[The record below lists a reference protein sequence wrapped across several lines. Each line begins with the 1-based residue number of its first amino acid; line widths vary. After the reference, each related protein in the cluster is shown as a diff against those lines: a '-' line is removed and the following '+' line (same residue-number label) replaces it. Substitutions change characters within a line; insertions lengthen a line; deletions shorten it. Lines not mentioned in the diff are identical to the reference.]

1 MVGAQQHGAVV
12 GVEGL
17 LGRVRGEDRM
27 CRLRLGMIGQSNH
40 TAVPGGI
47 FSGHA
52 GRGPRCG
59 GHLAHDGAGRQ
70 RLGFGQ
76 NGSAKRAGFLASDRG
91 RRRVRNDRGS
101 TLLIWWRSSV
111 AGTRVCACSCI
122 AVGRRIGRVW
132 LGSRLSRGRH
142 DVSAGARRGGC
153 ATRRSIAGLAIVGFD
168 GGRFVVHGGLGGIG
182 PAISRGARVAGVA
195 RASCVSG
202 VVRAAGL
209 ARRSA
214 RACIAGRTCTAGI
227 GAVASSRR
235 LYGLAAGGRG
245 RCRGACRCA
254 AIAQRGLAVQGLRR
268 ADHAGTVCRGVAGT
282 VAGVATAGARA
293 VAGSVAGL
301 GRLYVVGQQVM
312 AGGRSATAAATGGE
326 AQRHQQGT
334 RREKAGHA
342 GSGVNGS
349 MSKGERRNFHGDDQG
364 LEGRCYIA
372 EKVSTVSP

>member
-1 MVGAQQHGAVV
+1 MG
-12 GVEGL
+12 
-17 LGRVRGEDRM
+17 
-27 CRLRLGMIGQSNH
+27 RLRLGMIGQSH
-40 TAVPGGI
+40 HAAVPGGI

-52 GRGPRCG
+52 GCGSRCG
-59 GHLAHDGAGRQ
+59 GHLSHGGAGRQ

-76 NGSAKRAGFLASDRG
+76 NGGTKRAGFLASDSG
-91 RRRVRNDRGS
+91 RRRVRNDRSG
-101 TLLIWWRSSV
+101 TLLIRWRCMV
-111 AGTRVCACSCI
+111 AGIRIRACSSI
-122 AVGRRIGRVW
+122 TVGWRIGWAW
-132 LGSRLSRGRH
+132 LRGRLNRGRH

-153 ATRRSIAGLAIVGFD
+153 ATRRSTAGCAIVGFD

-182 PAISRGARVAGVA
+182 TAISRGARAAGVVGVTC
-195 RASCVSG
+195 ASCVSG

-214 RACIAGRTCTAGI
+214 RAGITGRTCAAGI

-235 LYGLAAGGRG
+235 LCGLAAGVRG

-254 AIAQRGLAVQGLRR
+254 AITQRGLAVQGLRR

-282 VAGVATAGARA
+282 VDGVATAGART

-312 AGGRSATAAATGGE
+312 AGGRAATAAATGGQ

-334 RREKAGHA
+334 CREKAGHA
-342 GSGVNGS
+342 RSGVNGS
-349 MSKGERRNFHGDDQG
+349 MSKGERRNFHGDEQC
-364 LEGRCYIA
+364 LEKAVLYRG
-372 EKVSTVSP
+372 KG

>member
-17 LGRVRGEDRM
+17 LGRVRGEDRVL
-27 CRLRLGMIGQSNH
+27 RLRLGMFRQSH
-40 TAVPGGI
+40 HAAVPGGVLG
-47 FSGHA
+47 GHA
-52 GRGPRCG
+52 GRRSRCG
-59 GHLAHDGAGRQ
+59 GHVSHGGSGRQ

-76 NGSAKRAGFLASDRG
+76 NGGANRAGFLASDSG
-91 RRRVRNDRGS
+91 RRCVRGCRGS
-101 TLLIWWRSSV
+101 TLLVRWRCIV
-111 AGTRVCACSCI
+111 AGTRVRVCSCI
-122 AVGRRIGRVW
+122 AVGRRIGW
-132 LGSRLSRGRH
+132 ARLKNRLNRGLH
-142 DVSAGARRGGC
+142 DVSAGSRRDGC
-153 ATRRSIAGLAIVGFD
+153 ATRRSTAGCAIVGFD
-168 GGRFVVHGGLGGIG
+168 GGRFVVHGGLGGMG
-182 PAISRGARVAGVA
+182 AAIFRGARVAGVVGVT
-195 RASCVSG
+195 RASC

-214 RACIAGRTCTAGI
+214 RAGITGRTCASGI

-235 LYGLAAGGRG
+235 LCGLAAGVRG

-268 ADHAGTVCRGVAGT
+268 ADHAGTVCRGAAGT

-364 LEGRCYIA
+364 LERRCYIA